1 MTREE
6 VRQQLAKN
14 PLQWEAAGVFDEQD
28 TSLRATIVLMPQ
40 EDDPEEDDKLYLEYA
55 LDAKRGHKY
64 SSVYFGAH
72 GKWEFGTYQIASAV
86 GIEVPFKELKE
97 IAEEHRLDLACRML
111 GVRD

>member
-40 EDDPEEDDKLYLEYA
+40 EDDPEEDDKLYLEYT
-55 LDAKRGHKY
+55 LDSKRGRKY

-86 GIEVPFKELKE
+86 GIEVPVEELK
-97 IAEEHRLDLACRML
+97 
-111 GVRD
+111 